1 MTLEDEKMALKEIV
15 HKISTDPSFAEGMRS
30 APLSTLKAA
39 GLELDAELLASLQEV
54 LKRDDM
60 HQISEGPGGIRWFLS
75 QFQTSPR

>member
-30 APLSTLKAA
+30 APQATLKAA
-39 GLELDAELLASLQEV
+39 GLELDDGVLASLQAV
-54 LKRDDM
+54 LKRDVTDD
-60 HQISEGPGGIRWFLS
+60 PGDINWFLS